1 MRTIPA
7 FGEPQDDTSVSAFG
21 VLKVLYM
28 SHLALGDYIY
38 QGAFLKALTESYP
51 NIKLDIWI
59 DDCRK
64 KRKLGMLVVAKC
76 LYSGYLAKATLIIYT
91 RSQVISTPLISKY
104 KKPV

>member
-7 FGEPQDDTSVSAFG
+7 FGEPQDDTSVSASG

-59 DDCRK
+59 A
-64 KRKLGMLVVAKC
+64 LFF
-76 LYSGYLAKATLIIYT
+76 YLT
-91 RSQVISTPLISKY
+91 R
-104 KKPV
+104 